1 MRTGERTVKVT
12 INLTK
17 AQALAALKSEGLT
30 NGRGVMKSKALQQAE
45 RRILD
50 AIQDAWNNNQ
60 DGEE

>member
-1 MRTGERTVKVT
+1 MKVT

-45 RRILD
+45 KRILD